1 MKEYIIGIDLGREND
16 PTAMV
21 IGRQILTPAQDL
33 KVQGTS
39 IMYTDTA
46 LSRSLSIVYAE
57 QIPLRTTYPDIAR
70 RIVEIAKGPTL
81 ADRCDIIMDATGV
94 GSPVVDLVREGG
106 VVAQG
111 VVITG
116 GDKETLRDDRSS
128 VPKLKIV
135 DSIVALLHSQRIT
148 FARGLPLSQEIQKQL
163 SEFQL
168 KRQASGKVKYENSL
182 DTVHDDLVIALGLV
196 CWWFIKLYG
205 GALTYRPNKSRL
217 KVYKTD
223 PFRGTEWRREQKQ
236 KPFLV

>member
-1 MKEYIIGIDLGREND
+1 
-16 PTAMV
+16 
-21 IGRQILTPAQDL
+21 
-33 KVQGTS
+33 
-39 IMYTDTA
+39 
-46 LSRSLSIVYAE
+46 
-57 QIPLRTTYPDIAR
+57 
-70 RIVEIAKGPTL
+70 
-81 ADRCDIIMDATGV
+81 
-94 GSPVVDLVREGG
+94 
-106 VVAQG
+106 VAQG

-196 CWWFIKLYG
+196 CWWFIKLFG
-205 GALTYRPNKSRL
+205 GAIDLPPQIRADLRCIIL
-217 KVYKTD
+217 IHW
-223 PFRGTEWRREQKQ
+223 GTEMRREQKQ